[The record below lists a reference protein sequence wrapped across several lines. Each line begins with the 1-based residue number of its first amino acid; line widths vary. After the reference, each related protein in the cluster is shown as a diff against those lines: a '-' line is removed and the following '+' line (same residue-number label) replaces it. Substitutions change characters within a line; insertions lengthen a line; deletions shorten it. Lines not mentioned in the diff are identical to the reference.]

1 MKTSQLSGDRTVTVN
16 KQQGQLTVTEYS
28 TAKFAEFTSSA
39 KKRHSAARQV
49 HASSMTHH
57 SASRTRTRRRNCS

>member
-1 MKTSQLSGDRTVTVN
+1 MKTSQLSGDRTVTVK
-16 KQQGQLTVTEYS
+16 KQQGQLTVTEILDGQIRRVYFVS
-28 TAKFAEFTSSA
+28 

-49 HASSMTHH
+49 HASPMTHH